1 MDAETEARRVQG
13 ARPRCQSRHEQQSWD
28 RNAGSL
34 APTQSELR
42 LSKSRSGHQD
52 WPWAGGVPR
61 FALCC
66 GSGSWRLVSTT
77 CPTDRLL
84 GGCGR
89 GCPSISTQAVRGQ
102 PAGLPSRTCEPCPEG
117 RAHRAAWP
125 LRWQRGPS
133 ALSCQ
138 VSGQGD
144 ARHGRVHGLAEPR
157 GPHGAAVISSDRRAE
172 AASGWSG
179 FCFRSVLVWLEAKVV
194 ALTVAPQGSVPI
206 RQSLIDAGPRAGR
219 HAGAENRGGPGWG
232 PGGRGDRCG
241 RGRDREGAGRCE
253 GRGEGGG
260 LTGGHD
266 APDGAPASLPRPG
279 LCRPWRPLPPCQP
292 ELPEGGA
299 WAVFASVRP
308 QLR

>member
-1 MDAETEARRVQG
+1 MALGRRRS
-13 ARPRCQSRHEQQSWD
+13 ALRPLLWQRLLATRVYHVPHRQA
-28 RNAGSL
+28 AGWVW
-34 APTQSELR
+34 AR
-42 LSKSRSGHQD
+42 LSVHQHTGCSR
-52 WPWAGGVPR
+52 
-61 FALCC
+61 
-66 GSGSWRLVSTT
+66 
-77 CPTDRLL
+77 
-84 GGCGR
+84 
-89 GCPSISTQAVRGQ
+89 
-102 PAGLPSRTCEPCPEG
+102 PSRTCEPCPEG

-144 ARHGRVHGLAEPR
+144 ARHGRVHGLAEPQ

-232 PGGRGDRCG
+232 PGGRGDAKG
-241 RGRDREGAGRCE
+241 VGKAGGPDRW
-253 GRGEGGG
+253 
-260 LTGGHD
+260 
-266 APDGAPASLPRPG
+266 S
-279 LCRPWRPLPPCQP
+279 
-292 ELPEGGA
+292 
-299 WAVFASVRP
+299 
-308 QLR
+308 

>member
-13 ARPRCQSRHEQQSWD
+13 GRPRCQSQHERQSWD

-42 LSKSRSGHQD
+42 LCKSRSGHQD

-66 GSGSWRLVSTT
+66 GSGSWRLLSTT

-117 RAHRAAWP
+117 HAHRAAWP

-157 GPHGAAVISSDRRAE
+157 GPHGAAVISSDRLEWLLLQECPSLARGQ
-172 AASGWSG
+172 SGSPDSG
-179 FCFRSVLVWLEAKVV
+179 PAGLGPHSA
-194 ALTVAPQGSVPI
+194 VP
-206 RQSLIDAGPRAGR
+206 
-219 HAGAENRGGPGWG
+219 
-232 PGGRGDRCG
+232 DRC
-241 RGRDREGAGRCE
+241 RA
-253 GRGEGGG
+253 
-260 LTGGHD
+260 T
-266 APDGAPASLPRPG
+266 
-279 LCRPWRPLPPCQP
+279 CRAACW
-292 ELPEGGA
+292 G
-299 WAVFASVRP
+299 
-308 QLR
+308 